1 MRKKRFYAV
10 LAICSVILAL
20 AAIVKGQALLA
31 AAPLLGAVSM
41 VFLGWHSW
49 SRRKCSEAS
58 VASEDY
64 GKKSS

>member
-1 MRKKRFYAV
+1 MKKERFYAV
-10 LAICSVILAL
+10 LAICAVILAM
-20 AAIVKGQALLA
+20 AAIVRGRTLSAV
-31 AAPLLGAVSM
+31 APLLGAVSM

-64 GKKSS
+64 GKKSN